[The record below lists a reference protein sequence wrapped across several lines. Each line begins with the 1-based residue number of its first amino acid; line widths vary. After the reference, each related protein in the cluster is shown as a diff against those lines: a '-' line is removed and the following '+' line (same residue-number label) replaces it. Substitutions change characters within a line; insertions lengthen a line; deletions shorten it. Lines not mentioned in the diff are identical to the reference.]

1 MRAVARRAPRIFFGL
16 ALAAGLAALPVAAA
30 EPPPTPRQE
39 GVGSRLI
46 TAHTP
51 HTLGARVLQATVDFR
66 MSQTVQDGSERDLWG
81 IDGGADVG
89 LGLAVGVASRLDLEL
104 YRSSF
109 NETYEPALK
118 LALWRPRDGFPLTAA
133 LRAGADLVR
142 QPGVEDRDRPFG
154 QFLLGLRLAR
164 GVHLFV
170 APACVR
176 STPRLRDACNVPFGF
191 TLPFAGGT
199 LIKVEGLPANRDLE
213 ESQAQWQVALSKA
226 TPTHVLELVLAN
238 SRATTMDQYLGG
250 DFAGGFARD
259 DVRLGVH
266 VVTFFD
272 SSR

>member
-1 MRAVARRAPRIFFGL
+1 MAAGARRFGIGLAVAAW
-16 ALAAGLAALPVAAA
+16 LAALSAAAA
-30 EPPPTPRQE
+30 EPPPAPPQAR
-39 GVGSRLI
+39 VGSRLI

-66 MSQTVQDGSERDLWG
+66 MSETVEDGSERDLWG
-81 IDGGADVG
+81 IDSGADVG

-109 NETYEPALK
+109 HETYEPALK
-118 LALWRPRDGFPLTAA
+118 LALWRPRDRPLTAA

-142 QPGVEDRDRPFG
+142 RQGVADRDRPFG
-154 QFLLGLRLAR
+154 QLLLGLRLAR
-164 GVHLFV
+164 GVHLFL

-176 STPRLRDACNVPFGF
+176 HTPRLRDACNVPFGF
-191 TLPFAGGT
+191 TLPFAGGA

-259 DVRLGVH
+259 DVRVGVH
-266 VVTFFD
+266 VVTLFD